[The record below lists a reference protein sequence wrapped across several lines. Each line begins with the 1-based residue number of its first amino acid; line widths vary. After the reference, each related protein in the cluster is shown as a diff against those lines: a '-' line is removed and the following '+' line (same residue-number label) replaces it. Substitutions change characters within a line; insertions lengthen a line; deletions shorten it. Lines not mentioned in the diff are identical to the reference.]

1 MGRCCT
7 LPFSNIRFYYQLT
20 IPMTT
25 KNSKEKIAFKLAMFL
40 LFLFASLKQFN
51 RFDSDASQYILLAD
65 RCSTGKL
72 LQIKF
77 IVNFFSVTI
86 FCFVFMQLMLLLVR
100 YFDIFSHHFM
110 FINVK
115 HTFVT
120 EFFKRI

>member
-25 KNSKEKIAFKLAMFL
+25 KNLKEKIAFKLAIFL

-77 IVNFFSVTI
+77 IVNFFCCYILLCLYAIDVIVGSV
-86 FCFVFMQLMLLLVR
+86 FR
-100 YFDIFSHHFM
+100 YFLTSFYVYQCEAHLCD
-110 FINVK
+110 
-115 HTFVT
+115 
-120 EFFKRI
+120 